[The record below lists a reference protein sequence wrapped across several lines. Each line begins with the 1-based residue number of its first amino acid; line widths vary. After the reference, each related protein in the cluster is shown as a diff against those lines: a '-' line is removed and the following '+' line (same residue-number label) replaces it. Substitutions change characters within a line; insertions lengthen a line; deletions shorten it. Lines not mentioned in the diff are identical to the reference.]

1 MNRTKPV
8 RDIRDQ
14 TQNTTSQSLWKYSIA
29 LIATWIPVWLWRT
42 LIPRNSTVLMDRAVC
57 KMPGQLLVYCCAANK
72 RKRDK
77 KRQAR
82 TVHMPFQHTF
92 LSPLLL
98 TVSERQV
105 EPKRPV
111 LTGQLISLHLIQIPC
126 RQQQQYLNLNRCS
139 IYYWIFIRFINS
151 GTPPENN
158 TNTYILSIKSLKLA
172 KFVKFSVI
180 SLNKWE
186 ISKFQSFWAKLQ
198 LYCN

>member
-1 MNRTKPV
+1 MNRTKLV

-14 TQNTTSQSLWKYSIA
+14 TQNTTSRNLWKYSTA
-29 LIATWIPVWLWRT
+29 LIAKRIPVWLWRT

-105 EPKRPV
+105 KPKRPA
-111 LTGQLISLHLIQIPC
+111 LAGRLIFISFDPNPTSSAAPIFQHKSLPNFC
-126 RQQQQYLNLNRCS
+126 
-139 IYYWIFIRFINS
+139 WIFNRFINS
-151 GTPPENN
+151 GIPPENN
-158 TNTYILSIKSLKLA
+158 VKPHILSIKKLK
-172 KFVKFSVI
+172 I
-180 SLNKWE
+180 S
-186 ISKFQSFWAKLQ
+186 
-198 LYCN
+198 